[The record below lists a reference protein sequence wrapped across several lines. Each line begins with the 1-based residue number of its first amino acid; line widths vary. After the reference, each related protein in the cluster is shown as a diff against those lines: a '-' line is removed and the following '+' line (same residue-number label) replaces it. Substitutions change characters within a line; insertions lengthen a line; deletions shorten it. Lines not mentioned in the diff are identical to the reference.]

1 MALYNESPDIG
12 AVAGPSGGV
21 VLIGDNTF
29 LGISLVAH
37 EVLHTLG
44 EPHSRLASDTAPRK
58 FFFPCQPQVLNLK
71 RQKIDTLSERID

>member
-12 AVAGPSGGV
+12 EVAGANGGV
-21 VLIGDNTF
+21 VLVGDNS

-44 EPHSRLASDTAPRK
+44 EPHSRLASDTAPRT
-58 FFFPCQPQVLNLK
+58 FFPVSI
-71 RQKIDTLSERID
+71 RYF